1 MSGQRE
7 QTGSDL
13 LFLCEGRF
21 APRDGQN
28 VEVAVGAKAAE
39 DRRTVQVRTDQ
50 TFAERVTK
58 DSDDLLDLTTIGLG
72 EAVRQI

>member
-1 MSGQRE
+1 
-7 QTGSDL
+7 
-13 LFLCEGRF
+13 
-21 APRDGQN
+21 
-28 VEVAVGAKAAE
+28 VK
-39 DRRTVQVRTDQ
+39 VRTDQ